1 MKKNKWLS
9 FFYIIS
15 VICLLFEVVLI
26 HSLLVNKIDKTQFMM
41 IALSNILILVFSI
54 LNIRKL
60 KQKEGV

>member
-15 VICLLFEVVLI
+15 VICLLFEMVLI
-26 HSLLVNKIDKTQFMM
+26 YSLLVNKIGETQFIM
-41 IALSNILILVFSI
+41 IALSNFLILGFSI

-60 KQKEGV
+60 KQKEVV